1 MKTLII
7 GNEDRYYQYMPKN
20 IPFPHNT
27 ELVFC
32 KRGASDEELLAAG
45 ADADFLAAD
54 PMTTVS
60 GNVIRNMPNLKMIH
74 SEGVGFNG
82 FDIAAATERGIPVC
96 NCKGANGGAV
106 AEQTILLMLGLLRDV
121 VVGHN
126 TELAGEQ
133 IAVKERLMC
142 DGIAELSDCK
152 IGLIGLGDI
161 GKATAARL
169 IPFETDVYYYTPSRK
184 DPALEES
191 LQVQYLPLEELLHQ
205 CDIISLHCPVT
216 ETTRGMVN
224 DSFLSMMKPTAYL
237 INTSRGD
244 LVDNDAL
251 RKALINGS
259 IAGAGLD
266 TIYPEPTTADNPL
279 VALPEDIP
287 ARVIYSP
294 HIGGI
299 TTSSFRRCHNFVWQ
313 GFEDYVNGKKPA
325 NMVNPEVWKT
335 C

>member
-27 ELVFC
+27 ELIFC
-32 KRGASDEELLAAG
+32 KRGSSDEELLSAAW
-45 ADADFLAAD
+45 DADFMAAD

-82 FDIAAATERGIPVC
+82 FDLTAATERKIPVC

-106 AEQTILLMLGLLRDV
+106 AEQAILLMLGLLRDV
-121 VVGHN
+121 VKGHH
-126 TELAGEQ
+126 TELAGGQ
-133 IAVKERLMC
+133 IQMKERLMVE
-142 DGIAELSDCK
+142 GIAELSDCK

-161 GKATAARL
+161 GKATALRL
-169 IPFETDVYYYTPSRK
+169 IPFETEVYYFTPTRK
-184 DPALEES
+184 DLETEEKHH
-191 LQVQYLPLEELLHQ
+191 VTYLPLEELLTT
-205 CDIISLHCPVT
+205 CDIVSLHCPVT
-216 ETTRGMVN
+216 EATRGLVN
-224 DSFLSMMKPTAYL
+224 DSFLSKMKKTAYL

-244 LVDNDAL
+244 LINNDSL
-251 RKALINGS
+251 RKALINGT

-266 TIYPEPTTADNPL
+266 TIYPEPTAADNPL
-279 VALPEDIP
+279 VNLPEDIS

-299 TTSSFRRCHNFVWQ
+299 TTSSFKRCHQFVWQ
-313 GFEDYVNGKKPA
+313 GFQDYVDGKKPA
-325 NMVNPEVWKT
+325 NMVNPEVWPQ
-335 C
+335 